1 MPKDSSALAAWKT
14 AARIAWH
21 DTRRNLVSTVLALLI
36 MIIPASALVSITAW
50 DEASNSSSRLREAA
64 DYGGTLGS
72 LGYSPQR
79 IYGLEDDS
87 SDVTPYIPGD
97 QAGTNFTEVT
107 TALEEFTGLELLPFD
122 VDTLGGRPIARTI
135 TTADLPGKAT
145 LTSGRWPTSST
156 EMVVTQA
163 GIDAGLPAS
172 GSAVLGDGRTYTI
185 VGLGHAYDSTHSPP
199 LQVHAVA
206 LPTNSTT
213 IKRWLIDGDPHN
225 ALTNKEIN
233 NRWYG
238 YNLTISTPD
247 PPMLSARWFRDYW
260 FEDGVGFGLLA
271 MAFLSLLL
279 VMVLTVI
286 GLIISPAFTIRA
298 ARLSEHLHNLARNGA
313 TARHLRS
320 VVIMQGLTQGFV
332 AVIVSIGVAIAYVVL
347 RGAMTPSASLPYG
360 GVDYRAVVWPC
371 LLLGSA
377 IVACALVA
385 SFVPAL
391 NVTKAG
397 ALNASGA
404 GHTPQVRDDFLG
416 LSARAS
422 LRLSLSL
429 LIIGS
434 LGISIAIFAAAQMV
448 EDQHPIYPVFLFGIV
463 AVSTCAASVL
473 AGLIYLVPVILS
485 WLSTKSSLL
494 PCAPRQSLRIL
505 TRTKGPSVAII
516 LSVTVVTAVT
526 GTVTLFNTWTT
537 TQDGPAIRSVLP
549 TAGEELVVIGAQLG
563 KYDDLVSDAFSA
575 KGFEYHKVYTPVS
588 YTAKLDGDS
597 IPPAPNANPTS
608 YDNLLAPTKWP
619 HAKETMKSPQNTDW
633 DTTHIVLPH
642 DGQGAQALVLDE
654 HVLTARF
661 AFSPKELEDLRAGTM
676 FAYGTPP
683 TEDTESGTD
692 LYKSRTLTLHKTDGV
707 PTTIPWRPAPHT
719 TSGLRPDNSRSQSI
733 IYFASTDGMKRQGIT
748 VYPYGWLL
756 TSYNGSPMSSA
767 NYYRANRT
775 LSQTSDSRVNL
786 SAYASLDTGD
796 TTEDFSVYRNLP
808 IQVIAGI
815 LVLLILTMTILST
828 YESHTAH
835 NTISALGGPR
845 THARNYVGVGAFTT
859 SLCGTAIG
867 FMASMIVVLP
877 AAFTLYLIG
886 QRAVDM
892 SAWVESLVGL
902 ALVFLVA
909 VPLTSTLLAWL
920 LSPVA
925 TTARRSP
932 ST

>member
-79 IYGLEDDS
+79 IYERIGETS
-87 SDVTPYIPGD
+87 RVTPYIPGD

-122 VDTLGGRPIARTI
+122 VDTLGGRPIARTT

-145 LTSGRWPTSST
+145 LTSGRWPRSST

-185 VGLGHAYDSTHSPP
+185 VGLGRAYDSTHSPP
-199 LQVHAVA
+199 LQVHAVT

-213 IKRWLIDGDPHN
+213 IKRWLIVGDPN
-225 ALTNKEIN
+225 QSLSNTDTLDN
-233 NRWYG
+233 WYG
-238 YNLTISTPD
+238 YNLTISTPG
-247 PPMLSARWFRDYW
+247 PPLLSVRWFRDYW

-271 MAFLSLLL
+271 MVFLLLLL
-279 VMVLTVI
+279 VMVLIVI
-286 GLIISPAFTIRA
+286 GLVISPAFTIRA
-298 ARLSEHLHNLARNGA
+298 ARLRDQLHNLARTGA
-313 TARHLRS
+313 TAKHLRS
-320 VVIMQGLTQGFV
+320 VVIMQGLIQGLV
-332 AVIVSIGVAIAYVVL
+332 ATVVSVGIAVAYVVI
-347 RGAMTPSASLPYG
+347 RGTTTPAAKLPFG

-377 IVACALVA
+377 VVACALVA

-391 NVTKAG
+391 NVTKSG

-429 LIIGS
+429 LTIGS

-473 AGLIYLVPVILS
+473 AGLIYLVPVVLS

-537 TQDGPAIRSVLP
+537 TQNDRDIHSVLP
-549 TAGEELVVIGAQLG
+549 ADGEELIAIGAKLG
-563 KYDDLVSDAFSA
+563 KYDEKASDALSA
-575 KGFEYHKVYTPVS
+575 NGFAYHKVYTPIT
-588 YTAKLDGDS
+588 YATNLDGDS
-597 IPPAPNANPTS
+597 MPPAPNANPTS

-619 HAKETMKSPQNTDW
+619 HAKETMKSPQNTGW
-633 DTTHIVLPH
+633 DTTHVVLPH
-642 DGQGAQALVLDE
+642 DGPGAQALILDE

-692 LYKSRTLTLHKTDGV
+692 LYKSRTLTLHKTGSAPV
-707 PTTIPWRPAPHT
+707 TIPWRPAPHT
-719 TSGLRPDNSRSQSI
+719 TSGLRPDNSRNQDVV
-733 IYFASTDGMKRQGIT
+733 YFASKSGMEQLGIT
-748 VYPYGWLL
+748 VHPYGWLL
-756 TSYNGSPMSSA
+756 TSHNDSPMSSA
-767 NYYRANRT
+767 NYRRAHSVLN
-775 LSQTSDSRVNL
+775 QTTGSPVNL
-786 SAYASLDTGD
+786 TAYASLDTGD
-796 TTEDFSVYRNLP
+796 TTEDLSVYRNLP

-828 YESHTAH
+828 YESRTAH
-835 NTISALGGPR
+835 NTISALGGTN
-845 THARNYVGVGAFTT
+845 THVRNYVGVGAFTT